1 MLSPSNPP
9 TFLIIKLP
17 SRAIDASTFV
27 PPDFALIRETNS
39 PVVVGATLDIIFS
52 PLILRRRVESNFVG
66 SIVMTLRAVAVT
78 LVVPLIEFA
87 HVATSVA
94 DRVSPP
100 ASSSAPKD
108 VPFSVK
114 SPLSI
119 RLIGVSELFFCLG
132 RPKESNDSFADAP
145 KVKLVSKYA
154 ALPVLL
160 TYSARYAAPASIVF
174 ELARLV
180 LKVASSSVPAR

>member
-27 PPDFALIRETNS
+27 TPDFALIRETNS
-39 PVVVGATLDIIFS
+39 PVVVGAASNIFEL
-52 PLILRRRVESNFVG
+52 LILRLRVESNFLG

-78 LVVPLIEFA
+78 LVIPLIEFA

-108 VPFSVK
+108 APFSVK
-114 SPLSI
+114 SPASI

-145 KVKLVSKYA
+145 KVKPVFKYA